1 MSKGS
6 KMEVSRISQ
15 QSIEIYN
22 KNLAKQ
28 ADIRHEQRVLEERK
42 NKENSMIAEEKR
54 MEMNRQMNRN
64 GQNVDKLA

>member
-1 MSKGS
+1 
-6 KMEVSRISQ
+6 MEVSRISQ

>member
-1 MSKGS
+1 
-6 KMEVSRISQ
+6 MEVSRISR
-15 QSIEIYN
+15 QSIEVYS

-28 ADIRHEQRVLEERK
+28 ADIRREQRVLEERR
-42 NKENSMIAEEKR
+42 NKENSKIAEEKR

>member
-22 KNLAKQ
+22 RNLAKQ
-28 ADIRHEQRVLEERK
+28 ADIRREQRVLEERR
-42 NKENSMIAEEKR
+42 NKENSKIAEEKR
-54 MEMNRQMNRN
+54 MEMNRQMNRS

>member
-1 MSKGS
+1 
-6 KMEVSRISQ
+6 MEVSRVSQ

-28 ADIRHEQRVLEERK
+28 ADIRHEERR
-42 NKENSMIAEEKR
+42 NKENSTIAEQKR
-54 MEMNRQMNRN
+54 IEMNCRMNRS

>member
-1 MSKGS
+1 
-6 KMEVSRISQ
+6 MEVSRISQ

-28 ADIRHEQRVLEERK
+28 ADIRHTERILEERR
-42 NKENSMIAEEKR
+42 NKENSTIAEQKR
-54 MEMNRQMNRN
+54 IEMNRQMNRN

>member
-1 MSKGS
+1 VLKGS

-15 QSIEIYN
+15 QSIEIYS

-28 ADIRHEQRVLEERK
+28 ADIRHEQRILEERR
-42 NKENSMIAEEKR
+42 NKENSTIAEQKR
-54 MEMNRQMNRN
+54 IEMNRQMNRS

>member
-15 QSIEIYN
+15 QSIEIYS

-28 ADIRHEQRVLEERK
+28 ADIRHEQRILEERR
-42 NKENSMIAEEKR
+42 NKENSTIEEQKR
-54 MEMNRQMNRN
+54 IEMNCRMNRS

>member
-1 MSKGS
+1 
-6 KMEVSRISQ
+6 MEVSRISQ

-28 ADIRHEQRVLEERK
+28 ADARHEQRILEERR
-42 NKENSMIAEEKR
+42 NKENSTIEEQKR
-54 MEMNRQMNRN
+54 IEMNCRMNRS

>member
-1 MSKGS
+1 
-6 KMEVSRISQ
+6 MEVSRISQ

-28 ADIRHEQRVLEERK
+28 ADARYEQRILEERR
-42 NKENSMIAEEKR
+42 NKENSKIEEQKR
-54 MEMNRQMNRN
+54 IEMNCRMNRN